1 MPRYK
6 LPTLLAAVTAW
17 LSAVVGALIGMVAA
31 NNRIADNLLPS
42 VGILLGAVAWG
53 AAIGIVPSLGLGTVL
68 LDRDHAIPHLRWL
81 WTVWSA
87 IAVASGISLYIFA
100 VSSAAI

>member
-42 VGILLGAVAWG
+42 VGILLEAVA
-53 AAIGIVPSLGLGTVL
+53 
-68 LDRDHAIPHLRWL
+68 
-81 WTVWSA
+81 
-87 IAVASGISLYIFA
+87 
-100 VSSAAI
+100 